1 MKLFEDIINHR
12 SYANNLSSCE
22 IKAWKEKEKSG
33 LNGIQTYDTC
43 DAGAVLYQ
51 LSYQVNSVET
61 LRFSRNKFHCS
72 PRDQSLSVKETSTLK
87 ANGP

>member
-12 SYANNLSSCE
+12 SYANNLNNCE
-22 IKAWKEKEKSG
+22 IKAQKRKKQG
-33 LNGIQTYDTC
+33 LNGIQTHDLC

-61 LRFSRNKFHCS
+61 SRFSRNKFHCS
-72 PRDQSLSVKETSTLK
+72 PRDQSLSVKGNLY
-87 ANGP
+87 P